1 MSSVRSRLGREQPT
15 ACSIDHSSA
24 RTSRIVG
31 ISRPSVLAVRK
42 LITSSNVVGC
52 TVTNPFAP
60 LDNDHSLEAIFA
72 GMEWKRLR
80 VQQDQQPPEW
90 DGMNL
95 SC

>member
-1 MSSVRSRLGREQPT
+1 
-15 ACSIDHSSA
+15 
-24 RTSRIVG
+24 
-31 ISRPSVLAVRK
+31 
-42 LITSSNVVGC
+42 
-52 TVTNPFAP
+52 
-60 LDNDHSLEAIFA
+60 LDNDHTLEAIFA

>member
-1 MSSVRSRLGREQPT
+1 MGDHDRLET
-15 ACSIDHSSA
+15 AIIIAWSA
-24 RTSRIVG
+24 HPGPVAL
-31 ISRPSVLAVRK
+31 PLAEARAALPV
-42 LITSSNVVGC
+42 
-52 TVTNPFAP
+52 
-60 LDNDHSLEAIFA
+60 DNDYSLEAIFA